1 MSRLTSQQ
9 RIVLAV
15 CLPLVLFFVGLSLWH
30 GVRAAWGDAM
40 TLSARWLVA
49 EWREN
54 NGPAFTPALW
64 VQAHDDLRDGLRIT
78 PDNPQLYDDL
88 GYLHASR
95 AQAIGPTE
103 ADTPLGK
110 YQRQLLDDAIDHY
123 RVATRLRP
131 TLPYSWVYLAKAKE
145 LRGQLDA
152 ELWQAFDK
160 ALKLGSGEAAVR
172 LVLVEIACA
181 HWNNLPT
188 VRQNG
193 ITNLLAIT
201 PPHHRSKLVSVAKAK
216 NCPVLMA
223 KAPDA
228 H

>member
-1 MSRLTSQQ
+1 MSPITGQQ
-9 RIVLAV
+9 RLVLAV
-15 CLPLVLFFVGLSLWH
+15 CLPLMLFFAGLSLWH

-54 NGPAFTPALW
+54 KGPTPTPALW
-64 VQAHDDLRDGLRIT
+64 VQARNDLRDGLRIT

-95 AQAIGPTE
+95 AQTIGLTE
-103 ADTPLGK
+103 ADTPLGN
-110 YQRQLLDDAIDHY
+110 YQRQLLDDAIGHY

-145 LRGQLDA
+145 LRGQNDA

-181 HWNNLPT
+181 HWSRLPT

-193 ITNLLAIT
+193 IVNLVAIT
-201 PPHHRSKLVSVAKAK
+201 PAHHRSKLVSAAQAQR
-216 NCPVLMA
+216 CPVSP
-223 KAPDA
+223 PDTVN
-228 H
+228 